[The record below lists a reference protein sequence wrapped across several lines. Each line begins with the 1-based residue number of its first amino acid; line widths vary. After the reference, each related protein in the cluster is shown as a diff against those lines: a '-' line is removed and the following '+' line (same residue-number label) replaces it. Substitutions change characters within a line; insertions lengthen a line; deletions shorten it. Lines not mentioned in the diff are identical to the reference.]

1 MTTPT
6 RSGVQVVA
14 SAYEN
19 RIAARRQ
26 NVMFTLTQV
35 YGMMAMTLLAGVGL
49 GLAIAELLSERHG
62 E

>member
-1 MTTPT
+1 
-6 RSGVQVVA
+6 
-14 SAYEN
+14 
-19 RIAARRQ
+19 
-26 NVMFTLTQV
+26 MFTLTQV